1 MERHRYRDTR
11 SRQRRD
17 QMCNSL
23 KRVGLLALTLAAL
36 ALPSVGIAG
45 VQAASK
51 AEMGWQGRSAAKLIA
66 LHFKHEDA
74 LYQPRR
80 LASSRS

>member
-1 MERHRYRDTR
+1 
-11 SRQRRD
+11 
-17 QMCNSL
+17 MCNSL

-74 LYQPRR
+74 LYQPRSWLPAVPRRRR
-80 LASSRS
+80 LSRATASTGTTH